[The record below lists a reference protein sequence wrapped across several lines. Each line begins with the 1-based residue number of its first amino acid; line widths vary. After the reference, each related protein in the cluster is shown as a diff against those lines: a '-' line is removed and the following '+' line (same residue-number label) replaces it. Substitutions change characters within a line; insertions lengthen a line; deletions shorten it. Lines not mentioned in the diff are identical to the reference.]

1 MKVAVY
7 TEKAPK
13 PVGPY
18 SQAICTNG
26 WLFLS
31 GQIPVD
37 PITGSPIEGDFKVKA
52 RRVLESIKAIVEAT
66 GGTLRDIVKVTV
78 FLRNI
83 SRFQEFNEVYK
94 EYFSEEPPARSVVEV
109 SGLPR
114 DSDLEVDAVAYVGK
128 CR

>member
-37 PITGSPIEGDFKVKA
+37 PITGSPIEGDFKVKV

>member
-37 PITGSPIEGDFKVKA
+37 PITGSPIEGDFKVKV

-114 DSDLEVDAVAYVGK
+114 DSDLEVGAVAYVGK

>member
-1 MKVAVY
+1 M
-7 TEKAPK
+7 
-13 PVGPY
+13 
-18 SQAICTNG
+18 
-26 WLFLS
+26 
-31 GQIPVD
+31 D
-37 PITGSPIEGDFKVKA
+37 PITGSPIEGDFKVKV